1 MARSLLIEMMK
12 YVREDTNEFKANSI
26 RSASVSRAAG
36 EMFIFKSLLSQPFGI
51 LLALLFNAVYR
62 PYTRSKFIIWKCN
75 NQVDALSY
83 VSL

>member
-36 EMFIFKSLLSQPFGI
+36 EMFIFKSL
-51 LLALLFNAVYR
+51 
-62 PYTRSKFIIWKCN
+62 
-75 NQVDALSY
+75 
-83 VSL
+83 